1 MWRKRKKTPDGSG
14 SVTPEEDDDIID
26 DESEKQ
32 EPGTT
37 ADDSVIP
44 GTMEMLSHP
53 ADAGLL
59 NLPDRF
65 EDLPLNQRSEPVTP
79 SRRDSQLWKFL
90 STDRSTRRNAITDL
104 CCYAEAGILELPDR
118 FEDLSVNIGQS
129 NNGAHDPNAPSTSKQ
144 G

>member
-44 GTMEMLSHP
+44 G
-53 ADAGLL
+53 
-59 NLPDRF
+59 
-65 EDLPLNQRSEPVTP
+65 SEPVTP